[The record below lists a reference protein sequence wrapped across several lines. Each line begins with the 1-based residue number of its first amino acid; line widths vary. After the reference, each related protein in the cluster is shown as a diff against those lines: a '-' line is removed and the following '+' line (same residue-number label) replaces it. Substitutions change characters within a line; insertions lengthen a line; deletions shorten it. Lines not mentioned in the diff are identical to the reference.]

1 LLLVG
6 WALGVKLL
14 RSCLQQGAVQFASW
28 FWGNPLQKGRVT
40 DKVAIQCNSSLF
52 SGLERPWWA
61 GTPLGLVLPSI
72 LFCWKFRRKKCILTG
87 RARNAS
93 LVSAI
98 FFAEFIGACSESL
111 QKTALVMGLQRLDA
125 PTVFHSACPTRCAFS
140 GVM

>member
-1 LLLVG
+1 MVRRASSFFPLLAWFHSSSFSCGLISPPIVYKLEEFLLLVG

-61 GTPLGLVLPSI
+61 GTPLGLVFAS
-72 LFCWKFRRKKCILTG
+72 FCPRFSFAGSFEGKS
-87 RARNAS
+87 AS
-93 LVSAI
+93 
-98 FFAEFIGACSESL
+98 
-111 QKTALVMGLQRLDA
+111 
-125 PTVFHSACPTRCAFS
+125 
-140 GVM
+140 